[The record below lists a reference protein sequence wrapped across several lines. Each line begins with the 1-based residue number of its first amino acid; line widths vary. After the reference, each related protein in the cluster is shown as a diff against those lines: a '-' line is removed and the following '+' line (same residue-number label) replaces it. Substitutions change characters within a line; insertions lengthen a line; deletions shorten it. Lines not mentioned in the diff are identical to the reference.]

1 MSAGPSWV
9 AVLPATELERNGVTL
24 VRAAGRDY
32 VVYDASDRLYASVA
46 YCSHQGALLRDGYFD
61 RHLIECPL
69 HQGCFD
75 IRTGEPRGAPATRKL
90 RVVEA
95 RTRAGMVE
103 LRVGPGRSRAASTAA
118 AAPGDDARTVL

>member
-1 MSAGPSWV
+1 MSDGPAWV
-9 AVLPATELERNGVTL
+9 AALPVAEVERNGVTL

-32 VVYDASDRLYASVA
+32 VIYDAPDGLYASLA
-46 YCSHQGALLRDGYFD
+46 YCTHQGALLRDGYFD

-75 IRTGEPRGAPATRKL
+75 IRTGEPKGAPATRPL
-90 RVVEA
+90 RIVEV

-103 LRVGPGRSRAASTAA
+103 LRVGPDRSRAESAA
-118 AAPGDDARTVL
+118 AEETGA